1 MPPLFGAPK
10 SKFFYP
16 RIAYSSPVINVDFD
30 DPVSPSIL
38 PVSIRADSVAEDGT
52 RESLF
57 RRIENQVRLAGLIN
71 KALLDS
77 IYTFWRD
84 WGALGKQATLTLD
97 RLSTCAGQ
105 FEFDSFNAFFTKAE
119 VAELTFNL
127 VRAAPAALV
136 YGVTLTFRQ
145 GK

>member
-1 MPPLFGAPK
+1 VPPLFGIK
-10 SKFFYP
+10 QKFFYP
-16 RIAYSSPVINVDFD
+16 RIAYDSPVINVDFD
-30 DPVSPSIL
+30 DPVSPVIL
-38 PVSIRADSVAEDGT
+38 PVSIRADAVAEDGT

-57 RRIENQVRLAGLIN
+57 RRIENQVRFTGLIN
-71 KALLDS
+71 KTLLDL
-77 IYTFWRD
+77 IYTFWKN

-119 VAELTFNL
+119 VTDLNFQL
-127 VRAAPAALV
+127 VRAVPARIV